1 MNLNGES
8 ADWDN
13 LQKNVD
19 LVIADVSEDY
29 GWNFLLSY
37 GVMGEP
43 VEVVGKRKKIIEVQ
57 YHRLEAEMSFEW
69 TLARPIKM
77 DFEVEIPLG
86 ILVVDTSF
94 ILEHTLGISRTQE
107 IEMEIPFSYLRYS
120 SDNLEISIPLEVFR
134 TSSMDFEIPLGKTL
148 KGSIKKLKK
157 LKKNLERLDKV

>member
-29 GWNFLLSY
+29 GWNFLLFY

-57 YHRLEAEMSFEW
+57 YRRLEDIIPFEW
-69 TLARPIKM
+69 ALAIPRKM
-77 DFEVEIPLG
+77 EFEIELPLG
-86 ILVVDTSF
+86 IFVVDTF
-94 ILEHTLGISRTQE
+94 VLEHALGVPKIQE
-107 IEMEIPFSYLRYS
+107 MEMEIPFSHLRYS
-120 SDNLEISIPLEVFR
+120 SDDLEISIPLAVFR
-134 TSSMDFEIPLGKTL
+134 TSSIDFEIPLGKTL

-157 LKKNLERLDKV
+157 LKKSLEELDKA